1 MLSIFNSFNV
11 SMVANAGLV
20 ACFLIFIILLK
31 IRSFKLSKTWF
42 VPIFAIYFGVYFA
55 ALFGI
60 FFDGPESSKLL
71 SNNSVLDLIIKAFN
85 PANRIGKVMY
95 GGFFGSIVGS
105 VFASLLLNRKSLSDF
120 LDISAISIT
129 LSFAIWRIGCFL
141 GGCCYGMPGQTF
153 GMRFYRNTIAYVKL
167 RDTPFVKG
175 EYTVPLL
182 PTQLISAS
190 GNFAIFLFLL
200 ILFCKN
206 KTRYPYFYFFAQ
218 ALLYGIGRFIIEF
231 FRMDPRGFWG
241 PLSVSQWFALVMI
254 AVSLVFFIKNRKEI
268 SESFKNPSRNF

>member
-1 MLSIFNSFNV
+1 
-11 SMVANAGLV
+11 MVANAGLV

-60 FFDGPESSKLL
+60 FFDGSESSKLL
-71 SNNSVLDLIIKAFN
+71 SDNSVLDLIIKAFN

-105 VFASLLLNRKSLSDF
+105 VLASLLLNRKSLSDF

-141 GGCCYGMPGQTF
+141 GGCCYGMPNKILGVK
-153 GMRFYRNTIAYVKL
+153 FYQSTVAYAKL
-167 RDTPFVKG
+167 RNSSLIDGK
-175 EYTVPLL
+175 YTIPLL
-182 PTQLISAS
+182 PTQLISCF